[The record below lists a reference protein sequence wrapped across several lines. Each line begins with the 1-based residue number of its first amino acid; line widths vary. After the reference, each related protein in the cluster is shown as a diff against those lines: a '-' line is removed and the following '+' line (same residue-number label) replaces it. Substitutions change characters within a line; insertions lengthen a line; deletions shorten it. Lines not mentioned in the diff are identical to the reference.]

1 MVLGMTLFR
10 LGEVLPARTHLE
22 QGTAL
27 YDPTQHHAQAFLYAA
42 DPGVILLC
50 YAARALW
57 LLGYP
62 AQAVER
68 AKRRSPLLTSCRTPL
83 VRRMP

>member
-10 LGEVLPARTHLE
+10 LGEVLPARIHLE

-42 DPGVILLC
+42 DPGVILSAMRPGLC
-50 YAARALW
+50 GCWAIQPKPW
-57 LLGYP
+57 SG
-62 AQAVER
+62 

>member
-50 YAARALW
+50 YAARAGW
-57 LLGYP
+57 AIQPKPWSG
-62 AQAVER
+62 